1 MTSFRWQAS
10 GVKLTALTCHPS
22 KRVNKA
28 EELANI
34 STNIAEPCFLS
45 LANFSGYSNFVLSLP
60 KWCIVRLYPR
70 VSSDLTLKSQT
81 NVKNLTDCCFVRYYL
96 RVSSGLT
103 LEYMTNMESLPGT
116 NNPDLFGL
124 ERQ

>member
-1 MTSFRWQAS
+1 MTSP
-10 GVKLTALTCHPS
+10 GVRITALACHPR

-28 EELANI
+28 EELTHL
-34 STNIAEPCFLS
+34 STNIAEPCLLS
-45 LANFSGYSNFVLSLP
+45 LANFSGYSNVGLSLL
-60 KWCIVRLYPR
+60 KWCIVRCYPR

-81 NVKNLTDCCFVRYYL
+81 NVKNLTDCCFVRYYP

-103 LEYMTNMESLPGT
+103 LKYMTNMESLPGT
-116 NNPDLFGL
+116 SNPDLFGP